1 MNIDINKTKKENFE
15 QVSIRGP
22 KEDVEKAKQQLM
34 ELTNEKLLSSYTV
47 EIRAKA
53 QHHKFL
59 IGKNGA
65 NIRKVCFLN
74 FL

>member
-1 MNIDINKTKKENFE
+1 M
-15 QVSIRGP
+15 SIRGP
-22 KEDVEKAKQQLM
+22 KEDVEKAKQQLL

-53 QHHKFL
+53 QHHKFI

-65 NIRKVCFLN
+65 NIKRVKFL
-74 FL
+74 FIYKKK